1 MYLVQ
6 RVKNILLQ
14 PKQEWQVI
22 DGEATS
28 AADLYKSYIVPLAA
42 IGPLA
47 SIIGMAVVGL
57 SMPFVGTYRVPLG
70 MAASH
75 AVVSYILTLLSV
87 FLLALVI
94 NALAPTFG
102 GRKEQNQALKVAAY
116 ASTPSWLAGIF
127 MLLPAL
133 GFLGLLASL
142 YGLYL
147 LYLGLPVLMKTPP
160 DKALG
165 YTVVVVIV
173 AIVIFMIFGAVSSAL
188 IAYPTPEM
196 PMPGTGPG
204 MD

>member
-1 MYLVQ
+1 MNLVQ

-28 AADLYKSYIVPLAA
+28 VTDLYKSYIVPLAA

-87 FLLALVI
+87 FLLAVVI
-94 NALAPTFG
+94 NALVPTFG

-173 AIVIFMIFGAVSSAL
+173 AIVTFMIFGAISSAL
-188 IAYPTPEM
+188 ITYPTPEM